1 MFINLRERERERE
14 RTDTKQP
21 PIGTLPD
28 QGTNPQPFGVQD
40 DTPINWATQPGQ
52 DLAISG
58 PQF

>member
-40 DTPINWATQPGQ
+40 DTPIN
-52 DLAISG
+52 
-58 PQF
+58 